1 MGRLGLEFG
10 HGLGGMFRGHGA
22 DVQEVPPVPNLESG
36 GRSAWVERLN
46 AVLRGL

>member
-10 HGLGGMFRGHGA
+10 HGLGGMLRRHRA
-22 DVQEVPPVPNLESG
+22 DVQEVPPVPNLKFG
-36 GRSAWVERLN
+36 GRSAWVERPN